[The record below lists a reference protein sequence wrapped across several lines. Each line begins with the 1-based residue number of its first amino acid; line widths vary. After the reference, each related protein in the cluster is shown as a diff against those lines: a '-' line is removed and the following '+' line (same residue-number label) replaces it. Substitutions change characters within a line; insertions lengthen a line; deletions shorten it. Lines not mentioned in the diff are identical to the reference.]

1 MEMVLT
7 ARQYARI
14 RRKVR
19 TKKRNEPPRLTV
31 GEEVFNA
38 ISHGFGAALA
48 ITGLVLLLL
57 RSDTP
62 LEIMASC
69 FYGISMVVMMS
80 MSSIYHAMPA
90 GSGVKRLW
98 RRFDYTSIYLL
109 IGGTFAPIL
118 LVYYGG
124 RLEIALFCVQW
135 GVILLGVTLLLVF
148 GAGALAAPAFYAVF
162 FDRLERADVPAG
174 DVPKQPDAAVV
185 HPGGRRGVYAGD
197 DPLCEEGE
205 VQPLRMACVRP
216 GGGGAALDRH
226 LHADLLRS
234 GQNSQMRPFFLN
246 GENLLSVGSPG
257 GYCFGSICRGFF
269 CLRGSVRRCAPP
281 FARAAFGRRMHL
293 TFFCKY
299 RMIS

>member
-124 RLEIALFCVQW
+124 RLEIAQFCVQW
-135 GVILLGVTLLLVF
+135 GIILFGVTLLLVF
-148 GAGALAAPAFYAVF
+148 GPGRWRPLHFTLYFLIGWSGLMFLPEMYQNNRTLLWFILAG
-162 FDRLERADVPAG
+162 G
-174 DVPKQPDAAVV
+174 VV
-185 HPGGRRGVYAGD
+185 YTLG
-197 DPLCEEGE
+197 
-205 VQPLRMACVRP
+205 M
-216 GGGGAALDRH
+216 
-226 LHADLLRS
+226 
-234 GQNSQMRPFFLN
+234 
-246 GENLLSVGSPG
+246 
-257 GYCFGSICRGFF
+257 I
-269 CLRGSVRRCAPP
+269 P
-281 FARAAFGRRMHL
+281 FARKGKYNHCVWHVFVLAAAVLHWIGIYTRI
-293 TFFCKY
+293 Y
-299 RMIS
+299 

>member
-148 GAGALAAPAFYAVF
+148 GPGRWRPLHFTLYFLIGWSGLMFLPEMYQNNRTLLWFILAG
-162 FDRLERADVPAG
+162 G
-174 DVPKQPDAAVV
+174 VV
-185 HPGGRRGVYAGD
+185 YTLG
-197 DPLCEEGE
+197 
-205 VQPLRMACVRP
+205 M
-216 GGGGAALDRH
+216 
-226 LHADLLRS
+226 
-234 GQNSQMRPFFLN
+234 
-246 GENLLSVGSPG
+246 
-257 GYCFGSICRGFF
+257 I
-269 CLRGSVRRCAPP
+269 P
-281 FARAAFGRRMHL
+281 FARKGKYNHCVWHVFVLAAAVMHWIGIY
-293 TFFCKY
+293 TRIY
-299 RMIS
+299 

>member
-148 GAGALAAPAFYAVF
+148 GPGRWRPLHFTLYFLIGWSGLMFLPEMYQNNRTLLWFILAGGVVYTLGMIPFAKKGKYNHCVWHVFVLAAAV
-162 FDRLERADVPAG
+162 
-174 DVPKQPDAAVV
+174 
-185 HPGGRRGVYAGD
+185 
-197 DPLCEEGE
+197 
-205 VQPLRMACVRP
+205 
-216 GGGGAALDRH
+216 
-226 LHADLLRS
+226 LHWIGIYTRI
-234 GQNSQMRPFFLN
+234 
-246 GENLLSVGSPG
+246 
-257 GYCFGSICRGFF
+257 Y
-269 CLRGSVRRCAPP
+269 
-281 FARAAFGRRMHL
+281 
-293 TFFCKY
+293 
-299 RMIS
+299 

>member
-135 GVILLGVTLLLVF
+135 GIILFGVTLLLVF
-148 GAGALAAPAFYAVF
+148 GPGRWRPLHFTLYFLIGWSGLMFLPEMYQNNRTLLWFILAG
-162 FDRLERADVPAG
+162 G
-174 DVPKQPDAAVV
+174 VV
-185 HPGGRRGVYAGD
+185 YTLG
-197 DPLCEEGE
+197 
-205 VQPLRMACVRP
+205 M
-216 GGGGAALDRH
+216 
-226 LHADLLRS
+226 
-234 GQNSQMRPFFLN
+234 
-246 GENLLSVGSPG
+246 
-257 GYCFGSICRGFF
+257 I
-269 CLRGSVRRCAPP
+269 P
-281 FARAAFGRRMHL
+281 FARKGKYNHCVWHVFVLAAAVLHWIGIYTRI
-293 TFFCKY
+293 Y
-299 RMIS
+299 